1 MLVHIRTRR
10 NVATRR
16 KLGGLMLSF
25 NHGKCVLKRNVLDG
39 CTVVVQVRALVRKEQ
54 NRVCV
59 HRLMLKFSFFFFWSR
74 WGRVR

>member
-10 NVATRR
+10 NVAIRR
-16 KLGGLMLSF
+16 ELNRLMLSF
-25 NHGKCVLKRNVLDG
+25 NQGKCVLKPNILDG
-39 CTVVVQVRALVRKEQ
+39 CTVVVQVRALVQKEL

-59 HRLMLKFSFFFFWSR
+59 HRLMLKFSLFFWSR

>member
-1 MLVHIRTRR
+1 
-10 NVATRR
+10 
-16 KLGGLMLSF
+16 MLSF

-59 HRLMLKFSFFFFWSR
+59 HRLMLKFSFFFFFLVKVGQSQVII
-74 WGRVR
+74 GYSFT